1 MRVEMISHSPN
12 QTNEISAEVAQK
24 AMASMTNRISAT
36 IIALSGEL
44 GAGKTTFAQGFARAL
59 SVSQNLRSPTFTFAK
74 SYSVPNSD
82 YILWHIDCY
91 RLEKPEDARAIDLPI
106 IFKDP
111 KALVLI
117 EWPERI
123 QLDTRH
129 WDIKFSHGN
138 NENERKILI
147 TEI

>member
-12 QTNEISAEVAQK
+12 QTNEIATEVAQK
-24 AMASMTNRISAT
+24 AMASMANRATAT
-36 IIALSGEL
+36 IISLSGEL

-59 SVSQNLRSPTFTFAK
+59 SVSQNLRSPTFTLAK
-74 SYSVPNSD
+74 SYSIPNSD
-82 YILWHIDCY
+82 CTLWHIDCY
-91 RLEKPEDARAIDLPI
+91 RLEKPEDARTIDLPI

-123 QLDTRH
+123 QLDTRN
-129 WDIKFSHGN
+129 WDIKFSHSN
-138 NENERKILI
+138 SENERKISI

>member
-1 MRVEMISHSPN
+1 MKFITKNKRE
-12 QTNEISAEVAQK
+12 TQK
-24 AMASMTNRISAT
+24 LARHLSGEFLKRSNPKKALV
-36 IIALSGEL
+36 IALSGNL

-59 SVSQNLRSPTFTFAK
+59 SVSQNLRSPTFTLAK
-74 SYSVPNSD
+74 SYSIPNSD
-82 YILWHIDCY
+82 CTLWHIDCY
-91 RLEKPEDARAIDLPI
+91 RLEKPEDARTIDLPI

-123 QLDTRH
+123 QLDTRN
-129 WDIKFSHGN
+129 WDIKFSHSN
-138 NENERKILI
+138 SENERKISI